1 MNPEETTDMDIFD
14 DFLPI
19 AVEGAGA
26 SAAEGT
32 AARVEPVEPDP
43 DWQPI

>member
-1 MNPEETTDMDIFD
+1 MNLFD

-26 SAAEGT
+26 TAAELT
-32 AARVEPVEPDP
+32 APTCAPAEPDP
-43 DWQPI
+43 DWQPL